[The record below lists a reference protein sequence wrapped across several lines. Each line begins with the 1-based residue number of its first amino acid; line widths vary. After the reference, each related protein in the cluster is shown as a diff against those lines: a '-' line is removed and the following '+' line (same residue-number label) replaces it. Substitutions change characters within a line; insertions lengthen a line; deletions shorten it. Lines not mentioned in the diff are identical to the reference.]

1 VNAPYDALPPDLPAT
16 VEDVRAARRWT
27 WVAFAWAIAASVV
40 AVLAL
45 IQANNNSNDNQPA
58 QTTPDLSGQFQSFQ
72 QQASAR
78 LDAFDKRLNDA
89 AAAGDVK
96 KLDKRLTT
104 LETDSSKSQ
113 KTSADQATTLKQLR
127 TDLDALTKRV
137 TALEQQQGQGT
148 GTNTGTSTTP

>member
-1 VNAPYDALPPDLPAT
+1 VNAPYDALPPDAPAT

-45 IQANNNSNDNQPA
+45 IEANNNSNDNQPA
-58 QTTPDLSGQFQSFQ
+58 QTTTDQSGQIASFQ
-72 QQASAR
+72 KQANDR
-78 LDAFDKRLNDA
+78 LDAFSRRLDDA
-89 AAAGDVK
+89 AAADDVK

-104 LETDSSKSQ
+104 LEDDFSKSQ
-113 KTSADQATTLKQLR
+113 KTSSDQATTLKQMR
-127 TDLDALTKRV
+127 GDLDDLTKRV

>member
-1 VNAPYDALPPDLPAT
+1 MNAPYDALPPDAPAT

-45 IQANNNSNDNQPA
+45 IEANNNSNDNQPA
-58 QTTPDLSGQFQSFQ
+58 QTTTDQSGQIASFQ
-72 QQASAR
+72 KQANDR
-78 LDAFDKRLNDA
+78 LDAFSRRLDDA
-89 AAAGDVK
+89 AAADDVK

-104 LETDSSKSQ
+104 LEDDFSKSQ
-113 KTSADQATTLKQLR
+113 KTSSDQATTLKQMR
-127 TDLDALTKRV
+127 GDLDDLTKRV

-148 GTNTGTSTTP
+148 GTNTGTGTTP